1 MKILTIHGPNLN
13 LLGQREPE
21 VYGPKSLAMINREID
36 LRGAALELTTTC
48 CQSNHEGEIIDWLQN
63 AGPEGFSGIIINPAA
78 FTHTSVAIRDAIA
91 AIELPVIEVHLSNI
105 SARDEFRQKS
115 LTAAVCQGSISGFGA
130 TSYLL
135 ALEAFKLLINPA
147 TKE

>member
-13 LLGQREPE
+13 LLGLREPE
-21 VYGPKSLAMINREID
+21 VYGSKSLDMINREISQ
-36 LRGAALELTTTC
+36 RGEALELTTTC

-63 AGPEGFSGIIINPAA
+63 AGKEGFSGIIINPAA

-115 LTAAVCQGSISGFGA
+115 LTAAVCRGSISGFGA
-130 TSYLL
+130 TSYLV
-135 ALEAFKLLINPA
+135 ALEAFNLLLNPA
-147 TKE
+147 TAE